1 MGRVEGSLEKFSQL
15 THFPRTES
23 LNGQIDFGVLLLAL
37 GLTDLNSIWEGTP
50 LFLFQF
56 LLPFLNYHMVS
67 VRVWKDD
74 DVSAVSSLLWI
85 VFSAISLGVLAS
97 AFLLLGPRNSGS
109 RQI

>member
-1 MGRVEGSLEKFSQL
+1 MGRVEGSLEKFFQM

-37 GLTDLNSIWEGTP
+37 GLTVLNSIWEGTP

-85 VFSAISLGVLAS
+85 VF
-97 AFLLLGPRNSGS
+97 
-109 RQI
+109 